1 MVSKNNLKLRDQ
13 WATKQVPHYGLRKL
27 GIGVAS
33 VLLSTSIYGVLTAQ
47 ADANNELT
55 ATGASTKLVDINEY
69 HFDKNLYQNDN
80 SSVNP
85 NLSHDPKVVS
95 PSETQPAS
103 QPKSAES
110 SPTRAPE
117 MNNEAMTSPA
127 TSENVQPSTQSNF
140 STRVIHAPAI
150 KLAQVNQPAAQP
162 AQTQDPGFI
171 KAGSVS
177 PSGGMD
183 SNEIIKEAQD
193 LGLNAVTVSLLTD
206 FGDLHGSDPY
216 IAQNDW
222 DKMVDNVTALQAK
235 GYKVIIQLY
244 PVVNDLRDVETAWAP
259 ANKNRF
265 FAQYDQLLER
275 TARFAEQNHVYGMYM
290 ATNLIQT
297 EQYEDDWETAIQKV
311 RALYHG
317 KIFFRTNWWYYADWA
332 SDTVTNYNNMLNR
345 KFWKDVDVIAIA
357 AYFELTDKA
366 NPTSEDLQK
375 ALYDVPYNNRHQNIV
390 EQIKALHDKWQKPIF
405 FGELG
410 IPPYAKAA
418 ASPWDNGPAQH
429 APSNDQVVANW
440 FDAFYKVFSKYD
452 WWKGYSIFTIDDNG
466 SWYNPYNHPAATT
479 IKKQS
484 IEETAAYKA
493 AQPKTQDISA
503 TDPGAKTSVTR
514 TINVT
519 NPLTKQVTTVTQTVK
534 FKRTA
539 TKDLSTNKV
548 SYGNWQVDGNSQW
561 AAYTPPAVAGYT
573 PTPATVAAVTPNA
586 NSGKQTVNVTYTANS
601 QTATIKYVDD
611 DKGGAQVGAPQAIK
625 GTTGSKVTTGIK
637 APTNYQIVGTT
648 PSEYTFTSAA
658 NQQLTVHL
666 KHQTQ
671 TVTDQRTITRTINYT
686 DPATKQT
693 KLVTKQSVTLKRT
706 GTKDLVTTNT
716 NWQGWSTGQ
725 WATVSAPAIAGYQV
739 TNPTAAGAMTVT
751 DGTKDQTVTFTYSA
765 ANQVLTIKFVDDQ
778 KDQQL
783 VKTETRTGATNTKV
797 TLGITAP
804 TNYQFSGAIPTNYT
818 FTGQTGQ
825 TLTVHLRHAEQAV
838 SEQHQVKRT
847 INYQDPT
854 TKQLKPV
861 TTQTVTLKRTGTKDL
876 VTNATAWQ
884 PWSTDQFSAVSAPT
898 IKGYQVV
905 NGDAAPALPVTATTT
920 DQTVTFTYRATN
932 QTLTIKYVDDD
943 QHGQVVKTDQVTG
956 PTGTKQSLTLSVPA
970 NYQATGTLPT
980 SYTFTGRDDL
990 LTIHLHHLVTAV
1002 KDTKQVTRT
1011 INYRDPLSQ
1020 TLKPVTAQTVTL
1032 QRNGKTDHVTK
1043 QTTWENW
1050 TTDHFAAVTPP
1061 TIKGYHVTN
1070 GTLAPAMTVGSQT
1083 ANQTITFEYA
1093 ADQSEP
1099 VNPDDQDDHE
1109 THPRTLT
1116 LAIRYLDDDQAQA
1129 QVGSATSI
1137 TGTMGQTVTLTIQAP
1152 ANYQLVGSYPTTYRF
1167 TGDVDPAPLLVHLKH
1182 QIRPVH
1188 EQKTVTRTIN
1198 YLDPQS
1204 GANRLLTTQTATLN
1218 RTGTQDLVTQQTIWQ
1233 AWSTAQF
1240 AAVSA
1245 PTITG
1250 YTPTTTV
1257 PAVTVDG
1264 QTTDQTITIRYQAT
1278 SDHSTTD
1285 QPGDEDTNHPDQ
1297 PPVDQPDTPDTP
1309 TDQSDHNQPGQ
1320 GNDDHSQTDQGKDDH
1335 SQGHNQTDQGNDSH
1349 SQTDHNNTDDSHAN
1363 NSGDSMGD
1371 QTNPSTDDQSG
1382 EPNEQPTSA
1391 TQTLLI
1397 QYRDEANQVIQ
1408 TLSLQGTIGQ
1418 AVSLPQTF
1426 PAGWQLAPTATLPA
1440 TVTFQA
1446 NQTPLVVPIV
1456 HRHQVVDKDHLPLG
1470 VTLADLQKAVT
1481 RTIKYQTPLG
1491 AQQTIQRATLTRTRD
1506 LDLVTMHITFGPW
1519 STGNWP
1525 AFSLPAIPGYTVTD
1539 AGYPATPVTGATQNT
1554 TLTLPADVYQANPQ
1568 SAVVKFVDAGN
1579 PAKVIAS
1586 QVLHG
1591 VTGQTIPLTY
1601 QIPTGWELVPGQDLP
1616 QTLTFAAQD
1625 KPAIT
1630 VLIQASTSEPT
1641 PSRPV
1646 NDSTDEPTKH
1656 DDARVPNSDASTST
1670 AGTTS
1675 DPSAFAS
1682 SRGDDVNPLPSAPTI
1697 GSSTNSGS
1705 FDLVTNSMATSQS
1718 LGFASSYHG
1727 SAELPQTGDDT
1738 SDNIALLGAS
1748 LTSCLALV
1756 GIAARPRKPQGSN

>member
-13 WATKQVPHYGLRKL
+13 WTTKQVPHYGLRKL

-33 VLLSTSIYGVLTAQ
+33 VLLSTTIYGVLTAQ
-47 ADANNELT
+47 ADVNHT
-55 ATGASTKLVDINEY
+55 SIATGASTHPVDTNEY
-69 HFDKNLYQNDN
+69 HFDKNLYQNDKPSLSV
-80 SSVNP
+80 SSTN
-85 NLSHDPKVVS
+85 DPKIDS
-95 PSETQPAS
+95 ASETQAS
-103 QPKSAES
+103 PQPQ
-110 SPTRAPE
+110 
-117 MNNEAMTSPA
+117 SPA
-127 TSENVQPSTQSNF
+127 TSPAHPSLAKTNTTTSPVAAIKNEQPA
-140 STRVIHAPAI
+140 TRRSVSPQLIHAPAI

-216 IAQNDW
+216 IAQKDW
-222 DKMVDNVTALQAK
+222 DKMVENVNALQAK

-244 PVVNDLRDVETAWAP
+244 PVVNQLRDVETAWAP
-259 ANKNRF
+259 SNKDQF
-265 FAQYDQLLER
+265 FAKYDQLLER
-275 TARFAEQNHVYGMYM
+275 TAKFAEQNHVYGMYM

-317 KIFFRTNWWYYADWA
+317 QIFFRTNWWYYADWA

-390 EQIKALHDKWQKPIF
+390 AQIQALHDKWHKPIF

-418 ASPWDNGPAQH
+418 ASPWDNGPARH
-429 APSNDQVVANW
+429 TPSNDQVVANW
-440 FDAFYKVFSKYD
+440 FDAFYKVFAKYD

-479 IKKQS
+479 IKNQS

-493 AQPKTQDISA
+493 AQPKTQDVSA
-503 TDPGAKTSVTR
+503 TDPGAKTNVTR

-573 PTPATVAAVTPNA
+573 PNPATVSAVTPNA
-586 NSGKQTVNVTYTANS
+586 NSGKQTIDVTYTANA

-611 DKGGAQVGAPQAIK
+611 DKGGAQVGATQTIK
-625 GTTGSKVTTGIK
+625 GPTGSKVATGIK
-637 APTNYQIVGTT
+637 APTNYQIVGTA
-648 PSEYTFTSAA
+648 PAEYTFTSAG

-671 TVTDQRTITRTINYT
+671 TVTDQRTITRTVNYT

-693 KLVTKQSVTLKRT
+693 KTVTKQSVTLKRT
-706 GTKDLVTTNT
+706 GTKDLVTNGT

-725 WATVSAPAIAGYQV
+725 WAAVSAPVIAGYQV
-739 TNPTAAGAMTVT
+739 TNPTTAGAMKVT
-751 DGTKDQTVTFTYSA
+751 DSTKDQTVTFTYSA
-765 ANQVLTIKFVDDQ
+765 ATQVLTIKFVDDQ
-778 KDQQL
+778 KAQQL
-783 VKTETRTGATNTKV
+783 VKTETQTGATNTKV
-797 TLGITAP
+797 TLGIVAP
-804 TNYQFSGAIPTNYT
+804 ANYQFSGAIPTDYT
-818 FTGQTGQ
+818 FTGQAGQ
-825 TLTVHLRHAEQAV
+825 TLTIHLRHAEQTV
-838 SEQHQVKRT
+838 SEQHQVKRLV
-847 INYQDPT
+847 NYQDPT

-861 TTQTVTLKRTGTKDL
+861 TTQTVTLKRTGVKDL
-876 VTNATAWQ
+876 VTNATNWQ
-884 PWSTDQFSAVSAPT
+884 PWSTDQFKAVNAPT
-898 IKGYQVV
+898 IKGYQVA
-905 NGDAAPALPVTATTT
+905 NADAAPVLPVTSTSP
-920 DQTVTFTYRATN
+920 DQTVTFTYRAAN

-943 QHGQVVKTDQVTG
+943 HQGQVVKTDTVTG
-956 PTGTKQSLTLSVPA
+956 TTGAKQQLTLSVPA

-980 SYTFTGRDDL
+980 SYTFTEADDL
-990 LTIHLHHLVTAV
+990 LTIHLRHLVTAV

-1011 INYRDPLSQ
+1011 INYRDPLTQ
-1020 TLKPVTAQTVTL
+1020 TVKPVTTQTVTL

-1043 QTTWENW
+1043 QTTWDNW

-1061 TIKGYHVTN
+1061 TIKGYHVMN
-1070 GTLAPAMTVGSQT
+1070 GTSAPAMTVGSQT
-1083 ANQTITFEYA
+1083 ANQTVTFEYT

-1099 VNPDDQDDHE
+1099 TNPTDHDDHE
-1109 THPRTLT
+1109 TIPRSLT
-1116 LAIRYLDDDQAQA
+1116 LSIRYLDDDQAQA
-1129 QVGSATSI
+1129 QVGPVKAI
-1137 TGTMGQTVTLTIQAP
+1137 TGMTGQTVTLPIQAP
-1152 ANYQLVGSYPTTYRF
+1152 VNYLLVGNYPTTYRF
-1167 TGDVDPAPLLVHLKH
+1167 DGEVDPAPLLVHLKH

-1218 RTGTQDLVTQQTIWQ
+1218 RKGSQDLVTQQTSWQ
-1233 AWSTAQF
+1233 AWSTAQL

-1250 YTPTTTV
+1250 YTTVTTV
-1257 PAVTVDG
+1257 PALTVDG
-1264 QTTDQTITIRYQAT
+1264 QTADQTITIRYQAT
-1278 SDHSTTD
+1278 TDSSKID
-1285 QPGDEDTNHPDQ
+1285 QPGDEGNNNHTAQ
-1297 PPVDQPDTPDTP
+1297 PPVDNSDTTTTPPDNP
-1309 TDQSDHNQPGQ
+1309 DQSEQ
-1320 GNDDHSQTDQGKDDH
+1320 GNGKP
-1335 SQGHNQTDQGNDSH
+1335 GNHENPDNSN
-1349 SQTDHNNTDDSHAN
+1349 SA
-1363 NSGDSMGD
+1363 NSGDPADG
-1371 QTNPSTDDQSG
+1371 QNKPSTDNQSDDSD
-1382 EPNEQPTSA
+1382 EQPTPA

-1397 QYRDEANQVIQ
+1397 QYRDEADQVIQ
-1408 TLSLQGTIGQ
+1408 TLSIQGTIGQ
-1418 AVSLPQTF
+1418 ALSLPQTF
-1426 PAGWQLAPTATLPA
+1426 PSGWQLAPTATLPL
-1440 TVTFQA
+1440 TVTLQA
-1446 NQTPLVVPIV
+1446 DQPPLVVPIV

-1470 VTLADLQKAVT
+1470 VALADLQKEVT
-1481 RTIKYQTPLG
+1481 RTIKYQTPHG
-1491 AQQTIQRATLTRTRD
+1491 AQQTTQIANLTRTGD
-1506 LDLVTMHITFGPW
+1506 VDLVTMHVTFGPW
-1519 STGNWP
+1519 STASWP
-1525 AFSLPAIPGYTVTD
+1525 AFSLPTIPGYTVTD
-1539 AGYPATPVTGATQNT
+1539 AGYPITPVTGTTQDT
-1554 TLTLPADVYQANPQ
+1554 TLTLPADVYQAAPQ
-1568 SAVVKFVDAGN
+1568 SAVIEFVDTN
-1579 PAKVIAS
+1579 NSNKVIAT
-1586 QVLHG
+1586 QALNG

-1601 QIPTGWELVPGQDLP
+1601 QVPTGWQLEPGQDLP
-1616 QTLTFAAQD
+1616 RTLTFAAQGNPTFTVFIQAFSSDLTPSQPSNEENVD
-1625 KPAIT
+1625 KPT
-1630 VLIQASTSEPT
+1630 Q
-1641 PSRPV
+1641 
-1646 NDSTDEPTKH
+1646 H
-1656 DDARVPNSDASTST
+1656 DDARVPDSNNSATM

-1675 DPSAFAS
+1675 NPSPSTS
-1682 SRGDDVNPLPSAPTI
+1682 SRGDNVNTPPSASII
-1697 GSSTNSGS
+1697 GSSISSGS
-1705 FDLVTNSMATSQS
+1705 SALAANFMARSQP
-1718 LGFASSYHG
+1718 LGFVSSYHG
-1727 SAELPQTGDDT
+1727 GTELPQTGDGT

-1748 LTSCLALV
+1748 LTSCLALL
-1756 GIAARPRKPQGSN
+1756 GIANSHSHRKRDNHDKKY

>member
-55 ATGASTKLVDINEY
+55 ATGASTQPVDIKQY
-69 HFDKNLYQNDN
+69 HFDNNLYQNDN

-95 PSETQPAS
+95 PSETHPVS

-117 MNNEAMTSPA
+117 MNTDAITSPTA
-127 TSENVQPSTQSNF
+127 IENAQSPTQRNF
-140 STRVIHAPAI
+140 SARLTHAPAI
-150 KLAQVNQPAAQP
+150 KPAQVNQPAAQP

-216 IAQNDW
+216 IAQKDW
-222 DKMVDNVTALQAK
+222 DKMVENVTALQAK

-244 PVVNDLRDVETAWAP
+244 PVVNQLRDVETAWSP
-259 ANKNRF
+259 SNKDQF
-265 FAQYDQLLER
+265 FTKYDQLLER
-275 TARFAEQNHVYGMYM
+275 TAKFAEQNHVYGMYM

-317 KIFFRTNWWYYADWA
+317 QIFFRTNWWYYADWA

-390 EQIKALHDKWQKPIF
+390 AQIQALHDKWHKPIF

-429 APSNDQVVANW
+429 TPSNDQVVANW
-440 FDAFYKVFSKYD
+440 FDAFYKVFAKYD

-479 IKKQS
+479 IKNQS

-493 AQPKTQDISA
+493 AQPKTQDVSA
-503 TDPGAKTSVTR
+503 TDPDAKTIVTR

-548 SYGNWQVDGNSQW
+548 SYGTWQVDGNSQW
-561 AAYTPPAVAGYT
+561 ATYTPPAVAGYT

-611 DKGGAQVGAPQAIK
+611 DKGGAQVGATQTIK
-625 GTTGSKVTTGIK
+625 GSTGSKVATGIK
-637 APTNYQIVGTT
+637 APANYQIVGTA
-648 PSEYTFTSAA
+648 PAEYTFTSAA

-716 NWQGWSTGQ
+716 NWQGWSTSQ
-725 WATVSAPAIAGYQV
+725 WATVNAPVIAGYQV
-739 TNPTAAGAMTVT
+739 TNPTAAGTTKVT

-765 ANQVLTIKFVDDQ
+765 TNQVLTIKFVDDQ
-778 KDQQL
+778 KAQQL

-797 TLGITAP
+797 TLGLTAP
-804 TNYQFSGAIPTNYT
+804 TNYQFSGTIPTDYT
-818 FTGQTGQ
+818 FTGQAAQ
-825 TLTVHLRHAEQAV
+825 TLTVHLRHATQTVA
-838 SEQHQVKRT
+838 EQHQVKRT
-847 INYQDPT
+847 VNYKDPT

-861 TTQTVTLKRTGTKDL
+861 TTQTVTLKRTGIKDL
-876 VTNATAWQ
+876 VTNATDWQ
-884 PWSTDQFSAVSAPT
+884 SWSMGQFKAVSAPI
-898 IKGYQVV
+898 IKGYQVA
-905 NGDAAPALPVTATTT
+905 NGDAAPVLPVTATTT
-920 DQTVTFTYRATN
+920 DQTVTFTYRPTE

-943 QHGQVVKTDQVTG
+943 QHGQVIKRDQI
-956 PTGTKQSLTLSVPA
+956 TGTTGAKQSLTLSVPA

-980 SYTFTGRDDL
+980 SYTFTGADDL
-990 LTIHLHHLVTAV
+990 LTIHLRHLVTAV

-1020 TLKPVTAQTVTL
+1020 TVKPVTTQTVTL
-1032 QRNGKTDHVTK
+1032 QRNGRIDHVTK

-1050 TTDHFAAVTPP
+1050 NTGQFAAVTPP
-1061 TIKGYHVTN
+1061 TIQGYHVTN
-1070 GTLAPAMTVGSQT
+1070 GTLATATTVRSQT
-1083 ANQTITFEYA
+1083 ANQTITFEYV

-1099 VNPDDQDDHE
+1099 VNPGDQDDHE

-1129 QVGSATSI
+1129 QVGSATTI
-1137 TGTMGQTVTLTIQAP
+1137 TGTTGQTVTLKIQAP
-1152 ANYQLVGSYPTTYRF
+1152 ANYQLVDSYPATYRF

-1188 EQKTVTRTIN
+1188 EQKTVTRTIY

-1204 GANRLLTTQTATLN
+1204 GANRLLTKQTATLN
-1218 RTGTQDLVTQQTIWQ
+1218 RTGTQDLVTQQTTWQ

-1240 AAVSA
+1240 ASVSA

-1264 QTTDQTITIRYQAT
+1264 QTTDQTITLRYQ
-1278 SDHSTTD
+1278 DD
-1285 QPGDEDTNHPDQ
+1285 YNQ
-1297 PPVDQPDTPDTP
+1297 
-1309 TDQSDHNQPGQ
+1309 DHNQA
-1320 GNDDHSQTDQGKDDH
+1320 DQE
-1335 SQGHNQTDQGNDSH
+1335 NNSH
-1349 SQTDHNNTDDSHAN
+1349 SQTDHNNTDDST
-1363 NSGDSMGD
+1363 GD
-1371 QTNPSTDDQSG
+1371 QTNPSADDQTG

-1397 QYRDEANQVIQ
+1397 QYRDEANQIIQ

-1440 TVTFQA
+1440 TVTLQA
-1446 NQTPLVVPIV
+1446 DQTPLVVPIV
-1456 HRHQVVDKDHLPLG
+1456 HRHQVVAKDHLPLG
-1470 VTLADLQKAVT
+1470 VTQADLRKVIT

-1491 AQQTIQRATLTRTRD
+1491 AQQTIQRATLTRTGD

-1625 KPAIT
+1625 NPAIT